1 MEVGDIQVRVGHL
14 SSTNRFTGWN
24 TSGLQIDAVLAV
36 ALTVKNTS
44 SFYHSLEKNKCL
56 KGSQILIFFFYKMF
70 YDIIKEDAFWK
81 NMEP

>member
-56 KGSQILIFFFYKMF
+56 KESQLLIFFFKMF

-81 NMEP
+81 KMEP